1 MSVRKRAW
9 ITRRGE
15 SREAWIVDYTDQQGG
30 RHIQTFNRKKD
41 ADAYEATV
49 RVDVSQGVHT
59 APSKSLTISQAA
71 ADWLAYV
78 EGEGRERTTIE
89 QYRQHVDSHIVPRIG
104 ATKLSG
110 LTTPGVEMFRDDLLK
125 TLSRSMA
132 KKVLGSL
139 KSLLKDAK
147 RRGNVAQNVAR
158 DTTIAIPKRSK
169 RKLRAGADFPLPIE
183 VRAILDR
190 AQGRRRAILIVLAF
204 AGLRASELRGL
215 RRKDVDPKT
224 SEIHVR
230 QRADRYGVIGPPK
243 SEAGER
249 DVPIG
254 PMVLNTLRP
263 LLKGD
268 QASLVFGT
276 GTGNAENHSNLVQRI
291 LHCVQVEAGIVA
303 KDGAPKYTGLHCLRH
318 FYASWLIN
326 RRQNGGLELPLKEV
340 QTRLGHATLAMTADT
355 YGHLFPPHVDHTAEI
370 AAAEQALFAAT
381 G

>member
-254 PMVLNTLRP
+254 PMVLIRC
-263 LLKGD
+263 G
-268 QASLVFGT
+268 
-276 GTGNAENHSNLVQRI
+276 HS
-291 LHCVQVEAGIVA
+291 
-303 KDGAPKYTGLHCLRH
+303 
-318 FYASWLIN
+318 
-326 RRQNGGLELPLKEV
+326 
-340 QTRLGHATLAMTADT
+340 
-355 YGHLFPPHVDHTAEI
+355 
-370 AAAEQALFAAT
+370 
-381 G
+381 